1 MASASELAA
10 EWSSTAAA
18 VGIGSDY
25 DSSVGE
31 RRIFGISCFLS
42 KSLTALLSWSIRMKA
57 ENMSDLC
64 VYAKFA
70 YLFHKYLPHV
80 MRVLLEATSGAQV
93 LLQMVPWYPS

>member
-1 MASASELAA
+1 MASASELAT

-31 RRIFGISCFLS
+31 RRIFEIRRFIR
-42 KSLTALLSWSIRMKA
+42 KSLIALLSWSIRMKA

-64 VYAKFA
+64 V
-70 YLFHKYLPHV
+70 
-80 MRVLLEATSGAQV
+80 
-93 LLQMVPWYPS
+93 